1 MSFDKFKFEFCT
13 AAEIDSRFQS
23 IIKDC
28 TGKEDHGEIK
38 KIIQATLGNTI
49 LPITLLEPGYEFQVY
64 RVTQEYSGFKEADAE
79 CYSHPPVDLVE
90 RNRAN
95 IQRHPVLY
103 TSFNIATALREA
115 IPRINVDESFF
126 VSEWTIKITQK
137 TNLFTLVINSKTIEG
152 KFLTSPLVKSLLDKL
167 HRFFE
172 NYPNY
177 DKEGFQQLL
186 IKYGDMF
193 SSPGKDLYN
202 ISSSIAHGALYEAR
216 QQRAI
221 IPILMYPS
229 IISGYHMLNFAFH
242 PEFVKSQDM
251 KLTKVVEY
259 QIDEIQNDGIKGRYK
274 RRGLNIDGQIKWLNY
289 KSELEE
295 VFLDDD
301 VKAVIEGKTV
311 FEGEKAL
318 SLKIADTNSTLKDK
332 LGNLF
337 YHGIKGT
344 CHVFYPTTD
353 AKDMFDYSAIREQMY
368 SVLDLN
374 KNAIQVI
381 VGGKKRSI
389 TRLIARVQWKG
400 TAFLDPEDGG
410 IIRGHDLDEKK

>member
-1 MSFDKFKFEFCT
+1 MSFDKFEFCT
-13 AAEIDSRFQS
+13 AEEIDSRFQS

-28 TGKEDHGEIK
+28 TGKEDYGEIK

-64 RVTQEYSGFKEADAE
+64 RVTQEYLGFKEADAD
-79 CYSHPPVDLVE
+79 CYSHPPADVVE

-103 TSFNIATALREA
+103 TSFNVATALREA
-115 IPRINVDESFF
+115 IPRINVDKSFF
-126 VSEWTIKITQK
+126 VSEWTINITQK

-152 KFLTSPLVKSLLDKL
+152 KFLTSPLVKNLLDQL

-172 NYPNY
+172 NHPNY
-177 DKEGFQQLL
+177 DKDGFQQLL

-193 SSPGKDLYN
+193 SSLDKDLYN

-216 QQRAI
+216 KQGAM

-229 IISGYHMLNFAFH
+229 MISGFHMLNFAFH
-242 PEFVKSQDM
+242 PDFVKSQDM
-251 KLTKVVEY
+251 KLSKVVEY
-259 QIDEIQNDGIKGRYK
+259 QIDEIKDDGIKGRYK

-301 VKAVIEGKTV
+301 VKAVIDGKKV

-318 SLKIADTNSTLKDK
+318 SLKIADTKSTLKDI

-353 AKDMFDYSAIREQMY
+353 AQDMFDYSTIREQVY

-381 VGGKKRSI
+381 VNGKKRSI
-389 TRLIARVQWKG
+389 TRLISRVQWKG
-400 TAFLDPEDGG
+400 TVFLDP
-410 IIRGHDLDEKK
+410 KF